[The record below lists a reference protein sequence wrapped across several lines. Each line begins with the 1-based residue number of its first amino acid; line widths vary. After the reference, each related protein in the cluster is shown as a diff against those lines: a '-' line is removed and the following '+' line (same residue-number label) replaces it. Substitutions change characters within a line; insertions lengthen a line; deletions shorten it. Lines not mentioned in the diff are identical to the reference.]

1 LPAVLLI
8 AAGTEITAFHV
19 AGGIL
24 AIWAVVVA
32 ALGIMRKGF
41 PGSRM
46 AETLVIAITAILV
59 VGTVGSAIATS
70 GEEGPES
77 ERLTGT
83 EEKTGK
89 EGSEAPDQGGTPAPD
104 TSPESG
110 QEPGAQGQD
119 APEGDVGQ
127 TLTLEVVESGGFAF
141 DKDALEAT
149 TGAVRLTLNNTGS
162 APHNVALEG
171 DGVAE
176 EGEVVQGGGAS
187 EVEAELQPGEY
198 TFYCS
203 VPGHREAGME
213 GTLTVE

>member
-1 LPAVLLI
+1 MLLI
-8 AAGTEITAFHV
+8 AAATEITAFHV
-19 AGGIL
+19 AGAIL
-24 AIWAVVVA
+24 TLWALLVA

-41 PGSRM
+41 PGGGI
-46 AETLVIAITAILV
+46 AEKLVIAVTAILV
-59 VGTVGSAIATS
+59 VGTVGSSIATS

-83 EEKTGK
+83 KEKTGK

-127 TLTLEVVESGGFAF
+127 TLTLEVDESAGLAF
-141 DKDALEAT
+141 DTDELEST
-149 TGAVRLTLNNTGS
+149 TGNVRITMNNTGD
-162 APHNVALEG
+162 APHNVAIEG
-171 DGVAE
+171 GGVDE
-176 EGEVVQGGGAS
+176 KGEVVPGGGAS
-187 EVEAELQPGEY
+187 EVQAELQPGEY

-213 GTLTVE
+213 GTLVVE

>member
-1 LPAVLLI
+1 MLLI
-8 AAGTEITAFHV
+8 AAETEITAFHI

-24 AIWAVVVA
+24 AIWAVVVSA
-32 ALGIMRKGF
+32 IGIMRKDF
-41 PGSRM
+41 PGSGVL
-46 AETLVIAITAILV
+46 EKLVITVTAILV
-59 VGTVGSAIATS
+59 VGTVGTAIGTS

-83 EEKTGK
+83 EEKAGK
-89 EGSEAPDQGGTPAPD
+89 EGSEAPDEGGRPAPD

-127 TLTLEVVESGGFAF
+127 TLQLGVAEGGGLAF
-141 DKDALEAT
+141 DKSELEAAAGT
-149 TGAVRLTLNNTGS
+149 VRITLNNTES

-171 DGVAE
+171 SGVDE
-176 EGEVVQGGGAS
+176 EGEVVQQGGAS
-187 EVEAELQPGEY
+187 EIEAELEAGEY